1 MTTIDRTKDEKNI
14 NRIVLLSSTFII
26 LIVSITIA
34 YLLINLEVENFKKHL
49 QLFKTTLIERE
60 KFSIK
65 TTIKNLVNDIE
76 YEKITTQDAI
86 KNRVQTQAISMYNLA
101 QSLYWQ
107 NVTLPHDKILVLI
120 KELIKSTT
128 TKQDDIH
135 YFIFKTDG
143 TLLFNTKKDE
153 EKLKNFMDF
162 EDLNGKKFVQEILK
176 KDGFSSYLWFKKGS
190 SKVVQKVTFSKKL
203 KKLNIVIGAGAFMN
217 PQHNI
222 SQNMLDK
229 MQKYNFR
236 KDEFLFVYNIKSLNN
251 PLKNSK
257 LVLEKN
263 IQTKKEELYE
273 VKRILIKSDYK
284 ANIFHTYNNQL
295 LYATYLPNLRTF
307 IATGIYLDTINKIV
321 KKETIV
327 SHNNL
332 TKKIIFL
339 SISIIIITLIFF
351 VFSYVI
357 SKKIEN
363 MFKNYRLKVARS
375 QQLLIQ
381 KSKMASMG
389 EMIGNIAHQWRQP
402 LSQLSGL
409 FFDIESAYD
418 FKELDKKYLTNCID
432 EANDLVEYMSK
443 TIDDFR
449 EFFNPNTKKEIF
461 NLNATLNHVLN
472 IIHSTLKYNQIK
484 ITLDIDD
491 SLHVEG
497 QSNEFSQ
504 VVLNLISNSK
514 EIAAQREIANPE
526 IQIFTEIDKNII
538 YLHVED
544 NCGGIDE
551 QIINKIFEPYF
562 TTKFNYGTGI
572 GLYMSKIIIENKMH
586 GHIYANNISADKT
599 RFTISLQSKKA
610 TSNS

>member
-14 NRIVLLSSTFII
+14 KRIVLLSSTFII
-26 LIVSITIA
+26 LIVSVTLA
-34 YLLINLEVENFKKHL
+34 YLLINLEIENFNKHL
-49 QLFKTTLIERE
+49 QTFKTTLIERE

-76 YEKITTQDAI
+76 YERNAAQDAI
-86 KNRVQTQAISMYNLA
+86 KSRVQTQALSMYNLA

-107 NVTLPHDKILVLI
+107 NVTLTHDKILALI
-120 KELIKSTT
+120 KELIKSAT
-128 TKQDDIH
+128 TKSDDIH

-143 TLLFNTKKDE
+143 MLLLNTKNDE
-153 EKLKNFMDF
+153 DKSKNFMDF
-162 EDLNGKKFVQEILK
+162 EDLNGKKYVQEILN
-176 KDGFSSYLWFKKGS
+176 KDGFSSYLWFQKGS
-190 SKVVQKVTFSKKL
+190 SKVIQKVTYSKKL
-203 KKLNIVIGAGAFMN
+203 KNLGIVIGAGAFVN
-217 PQHNI
+217 APHNI

-229 MQKYNFR
+229 MKKYNFR

-251 PLKNSK
+251 PLTSSK

-263 IQTKKEELYE
+263 IQTKKEELHE
-273 VKRILIKSDYK
+273 VRKIFIKSDYK
-284 ANIFHTYNNQL
+284 ANIFHTYDNQL

-307 IATGIYLDTINKIV
+307 IAAGIYLDNINKIV
-321 KKETIV
+321 QKETLI
-327 SHNNL
+327 SHKNL
-332 TKKIIFL
+332 MRKIIFL
-339 SISIIIITLIFF
+339 SIGIIIITLIFF
-351 VFSYVI
+351 VFSYFI

-418 FKELDKKYLTNCID
+418 FKELDKKYLTNSID

-449 EFFNPNTKKEIF
+449 EFFNPNAKKEIF
-461 NLNATLNHVLN
+461 NLHATLNHALT

-484 ITLDIDD
+484 LTVDIDN

-497 QSNEFSQ
+497 LSNEFSQ
-504 VVLNLISNSK
+504 VILNLISNSK
-514 EIAAQREIANPE
+514 EIAIQRNIVNPE
-526 IQIFTEIDKNII
+526 IKIFTEMHDKII
-538 YLHVED
+538 SLHVED

-551 QIINKIFEPYF
+551 KIIDKIFEPYF

-599 RFTISLQSKKA
+599 RFTISLQSKN
-610 TSNS
+610 TN

>member
-14 NRIVLLSSTFII
+14 KRIVLLSSTFII
-26 LIVSITIA
+26 LIVSVTLA
-34 YLLINLEVENFKKHL
+34 YLLINLEIENFNKHL
-49 QLFKTTLIERE
+49 QTFKTTLIERE

-76 YEKITTQDAI
+76 YERNAAQDAI
-86 KNRVQTQAISMYNLA
+86 KSRVQTQALSMYNLA

-107 NVTLPHDKILVLI
+107 NVTLTHDKILALI
-120 KELIKSTT
+120 KELIKSAT
-128 TKQDDIH
+128 TKSDDIH

-143 TLLFNTKKDE
+143 MLLLNTKNDE
-153 EKLKNFMDF
+153 DKSKNFMDF
-162 EDLNGKKFVQEILK
+162 EDLNGKKYVQEILN
-176 KDGFSSYLWFKKGS
+176 KDGFSSYLWFQKGS
-190 SKVVQKVTFSKKL
+190 SKVIQKVTYSKKL
-203 KKLNIVIGAGAFMN
+203 KNLGIVIGAGAFVN
-217 PQHNI
+217 APHNI

-251 PLKNSK
+251 PLTSSK

-263 IQTKKEELYE
+263 IQTKKEELHE
-273 VKRILIKSDYK
+273 VRKIFIKSDYK
-284 ANIFHTYNNQL
+284 ANIFHTYDNQL

-307 IATGIYLDTINKIV
+307 IAAGIYLDNINKIV
-321 KKETIV
+321 QKETLI
-327 SHNNL
+327 SHKNL
-332 TKKIIFL
+332 MRKIIFL
-339 SISIIIITLIFF
+339 SIGIIIITLIFF
-351 VFSYVI
+351 VFSYFI

-418 FKELDKKYLTNCID
+418 FKELDKKYLTNSID

-449 EFFNPNTKKEIF
+449 EFFNPNAKKEIF
-461 NLNATLNHVLN
+461 NLHATLNHALT

-484 ITLDIDD
+484 LTVDIDN

-497 QSNEFSQ
+497 LSNEFSQ
-504 VVLNLISNSK
+504 VILNLISNSK
-514 EIAAQREIANPE
+514 EIAIQRNIVNPE
-526 IQIFTEIDKNII
+526 IKIFTEMHDKII
-538 YLHVED
+538 SLHVED

-551 QIINKIFEPYF
+551 KIIDKIFEPYF

-599 RFTISLQSKKA
+599 RFTISLQSKN
-610 TSNS
+610 TN

>member
-14 NRIVLLSSTFII
+14 KRIVLLSSTFII
-26 LIVSITIA
+26 LIVSVTLA
-34 YLLINLEVENFKKHL
+34 YLLINLEIENFNKHL
-49 QLFKTTLIERE
+49 QTFKTTLIERE

-76 YEKITTQDAI
+76 YERNAAQDAI
-86 KNRVQTQAISMYNLA
+86 KSRVQTQALSMYNLA

-107 NVTLPHDKILVLI
+107 NVTLTHDKILALI
-120 KELIKSTT
+120 KELIKSAT
-128 TKQDDIH
+128 TKSDDIH

-143 TLLFNTKKDE
+143 MLLLNTKNDE
-153 EKLKNFMDF
+153 DKSKNFMDF
-162 EDLNGKKFVQEILK
+162 EDLNGKKYVQEILN
-176 KDGFSSYLWFKKGS
+176 KDGFSSYLWFQKGS
-190 SKVVQKVTFSKKL
+190 SKVIQKVTYSKKL
-203 KKLNIVIGAGAFMN
+203 KNLGIVIGAGAFVN
-217 PQHNI
+217 APHNI

-251 PLKNSK
+251 PLTSSK

-263 IQTKKEELYE
+263 IQTKKEELHE
-273 VKRILIKSDYK
+273 VRKIFIKSDYK
-284 ANIFHTYNNQL
+284 ANIFHTYDNQL

-307 IATGIYLDTINKIV
+307 IAAGIYLDNINKIV
-321 KKETIV
+321 QKETLI
-327 SHNNL
+327 SHKNL
-332 TKKIIFL
+332 MRKIIFL
-339 SISIIIITLIFF
+339 SIGIIIITLIFF
-351 VFSYVI
+351 VFSYFI
-357 SKKIEN
+357 SKKIEH

-418 FKELDKKYLTNCID
+418 FKELDKKYLTNSID

-449 EFFNPNTKKEIF
+449 EFFNPNAKKEIF
-461 NLNATLNHVLN
+461 NLHATLNHALT

-484 ITLDIDD
+484 LTVDIDN

-497 QSNEFSQ
+497 LSNEFSQ
-504 VVLNLISNSK
+504 VILNLISNSK
-514 EIAAQREIANPE
+514 EIAVQRNIVNPE
-526 IQIFTEIDKNII
+526 IKIFTEMHDKII
-538 YLHVED
+538 SLHVED

-551 QIINKIFEPYF
+551 KIIDKIFEPYF
-562 TTKFNYGTGI
+562 TIKFNYGTGI

-599 RFTISLQSKKA
+599 RFTISLQSKN
-610 TSNS
+610 TN

>member
-1 MTTIDRTKDEKNI
+1 MTTTDRTKDEKNI
-14 NRIVLLSSTFII
+14 KRIVLLSSTFII
-26 LIVSITIA
+26 LIVSVTIA
-34 YLLINLEVENFKKHL
+34 YLLINLEIENFNKHL
-49 QLFKTTLIERE
+49 QTFKNTLIERE

-76 YEKITTQDAI
+76 YEKNTTQNEI

-107 NVTLPHDKILVLI
+107 NVTLTKDKILGLI

-128 TKQDDIH
+128 TKKDDIH

-143 TLLFNTKKDE
+143 MLLLNTKEYEDKS
-153 EKLKNFMDF
+153 KNFMDF
-162 EDLNGKKFVQEILK
+162 EDLNGKKYVQEILQE
-176 KDGFSSYLWFKKGS
+176 DGFSSYLWFQKGS
-190 SKVVQKVTFSKKL
+190 SKVVKKVTYSKKL
-203 KKLNIVIGAGAFMN
+203 KNLDIVIGAGAFVN
-217 PQHNI
+217 APHNI

-229 MQKYNFR
+229 IKKYNFR

-251 PLKNSK
+251 PLKNST

-263 IQTKKEELYE
+263 IQTKKEELNE
-273 VKRILIKSDYK
+273 VEKILIKSDYK
-284 ANIFHTYNNQL
+284 ADIFHTYNNQL

-307 IATGIYLDTINKIV
+307 IAAGIYLDTINKIV
-321 KKETIV
+321 KKETLI
-327 SHNNL
+327 SHKNL

-351 VFSYVI
+351 VFSYII

-418 FKELDKKYLTNCID
+418 FKELDKKYLTNSID

-443 TIDDFR
+443 TIEDFR
-449 EFFNPNTKKEIF
+449 EFFNPNAKKEIF
-461 NLNATLNHVLN
+461 NLYAMLNHVLN

-484 ITLDIDD
+484 LTLDVDN

-497 QSNEFSQ
+497 LSNEFSQ
-504 VVLNLISNSK
+504 VILNLISNSK
-514 EIAAQREIANPE
+514 EIAVQRNIANPE
-526 IQIFTEIDKNII
+526 IKIFTELHDNII
-538 YLHVED
+538 SLHVED

-551 QIINKIFEPYF
+551 KIIDKIFEPYF

-586 GHIYANNISADKT
+586 GHIDANNIATDKT
-599 RFTISLQSKKA
+599 RFTISLQAKN
-610 TSNS
+610 TN

>member
-14 NRIVLLSSTFII
+14 KRIVLLSSTFII
-26 LIVSITIA
+26 LIVSVTIA
-34 YLLINLEVENFKKHL
+34 YLLINLEIENFNKHL
-49 QLFKTTLIERE
+49 QTFKNTLIERE

-76 YEKITTQDAI
+76 YEKNTTQNEI

-107 NVTLPHDKILVLI
+107 NVTLTKDKILGLI

-128 TKQDDIH
+128 TKKDDIH

-143 TLLFNTKKDE
+143 MLLLNTKEYEDKS
-153 EKLKNFMDF
+153 KNFMDF
-162 EDLNGKKFVQEILK
+162 EDLNGKKYVQEILQE
-176 KDGFSSYLWFKKGS
+176 DGFSSYLWFQKGS
-190 SKVVQKVTFSKKL
+190 SKVVKKVTYSKKL
-203 KKLNIVIGAGAFMN
+203 KNLDIVIGAGAFVN
-217 PQHNI
+217 APHNI

-229 MQKYNFR
+229 IKKYNFR

-251 PLKNSK
+251 PLKNST

-263 IQTKKEELYE
+263 IQTKKEELNE
-273 VKRILIKSDYK
+273 VEKILIKSDYK
-284 ANIFHTYNNQL
+284 ADIFHTYNNQL

-307 IATGIYLDTINKIV
+307 IAAGIYLDTINKIV
-321 KKETIV
+321 KKETLI
-327 SHNNL
+327 SHKNL

-351 VFSYVI
+351 VFSYII

-418 FKELDKKYLTNCID
+418 FKELDKKYLTNSID

-443 TIDDFR
+443 TIEDFR
-449 EFFNPNTKKEIF
+449 EFFNPNAKKEIF
-461 NLNATLNHVLN
+461 NLYAMLNHVLN

-484 ITLDIDD
+484 LTLDVDN

-497 QSNEFSQ
+497 LSNEFSQ
-504 VVLNLISNSK
+504 VILNLISNSK
-514 EIAAQREIANPE
+514 EIAVQRNIANPE
-526 IQIFTEIDKNII
+526 IKIFTELHDNII
-538 YLHVED
+538 SLHVED

-551 QIINKIFEPYF
+551 KIIDKIFEPYF

-586 GHIYANNISADKT
+586 GHIDANNIATDKT
-599 RFTISLQSKKA
+599 RFTISLQAKN
-610 TSNS
+610 TN